1 MAQSRYQGKD
11 EKMDKKK
18 RYRILPVLISF
29 IVIITHAVASFADD
43 VPRITKEAVK
53 EQLDNPDVTIL
64 DVRKGKSWDDS
75 LHKIKSAIREDS
87 KKYKKWAAKYPK
99 DKTLILYCS

>member
-1 MAQSRYQGKD
+1 M
-11 EKMDKKK
+11 
-18 RYRILPVLISF
+18 
-29 IVIITHAVASFADD
+29 
-43 VPRITKEAVK
+43 TKEAVK

-75 LHKIKSAIREDS
+75 LLKIKGAIRENS
-87 KKYKKWAAKYPK
+87 KKYKKWAEKYPK